1 MKQIRFFGKMLL
13 LICLVLTTSCDE
25 IEDIFDGGSEINI
38 ESGLMAYYTFDDET
52 ADDIT
57 ENELNGVLNNNPILI
72 SETASGQG
80 KAVFLNAQK
89 EQYMNIPY
97 SPFSE
102 LTSYSF
108 SMWVKDFGYG
118 SFLKVEKR
126 FDFYYDEDGGFHMDR
141 NVSNYVDR
149 FAFTYNASPLID
161 GKWHMIS
168 VVSNIDNQQ
177 LYIDGNLVASE
188 DAMIRTTSGSSFKML
203 IDNHMK
209 FDNLRLYNR
218 AINAKEVKEIYNEEK

>member
-1 MKQIRFFGKMLL
+1 MKNIRIFEKVLL
-13 LICLVLTTSCDE
+13 MIFLVFATSCDE
-25 IEDIFDGGSEINI
+25 IEDVLDGGSGVNI
-38 ESGLMAYYTFDDET
+38 ESGLMAYYTFDNST

-57 ENELNGVLNNNPILI
+57 ENELNGVLNNNPVFI
-72 SETASGQG
+72 SETVSGQG
-80 KAVFLNAQK
+80 KAVFFNAQK
-89 EQYMNIPY
+89 GQYMNIPY

-118 SFLKVEKR
+118 SFLNVEKR

-149 FAFTYNASPLID
+149 FVFTYNASPLID
-161 GKWHMIS
+161 GSWHMIS

-177 LYIDGNLVASE
+177 LYVDGNLVASE
-188 DAMIRTTSGSSFKML
+188 DAIIRTTSGSSFKML
-203 IDNHMK
+203 VDNHMK

-218 AINAKEVKEIYNEEK
+218 AISAKEVKAIYNKEK